1 MYIIVRLFLHFW
13 DGKNGQLRSLYLA
26 PSSILVSFFLNFISL
41 CNVLI

>member
-13 DGKNGQLRSLYLA
+13 DGKNGQLRSLCLT
-26 PSSILVSFFLNFISL
+26 PSSVLVSFFNFISL